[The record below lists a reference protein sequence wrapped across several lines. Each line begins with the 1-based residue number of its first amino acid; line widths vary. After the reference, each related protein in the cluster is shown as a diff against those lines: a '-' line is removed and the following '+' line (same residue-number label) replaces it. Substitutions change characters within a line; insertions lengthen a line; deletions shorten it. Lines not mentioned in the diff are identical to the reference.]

1 MTPAQIYAV
10 LDATWPAFASTRHGA
25 WLIREGRGGG
35 QRAIA
40 TTAIEAGGDI
50 AVAEAAMAALSQPFL
65 FMIRAGDDDL
75 DAGLAARGYVLHD
88 PVVICAAPVADLV
101 DPDLSPMAAFA
112 VWPPLSIAQQLW
124 LEAGLDQGRLDVMGR
139 AQGPQTSILGR
150 VQDRAAGVAFVA
162 CYGDTAML
170 HALEVMPAF
179 RRQGTAG
186 KIMRKAAAWAQ
197 DAGAQTLCLAVTTG
211 NVPAR
216 ALYASLGMRV
226 VGQYHYRK
234 QG

>member
-10 LDATWPAFASTRHGA
+10 LDATWPAFATTRHGA

-40 TTAIEAGGDI
+40 TTAMEPGGDI
-50 AVAEAAMAALSQPFL
+50 AQAEAAMAALGQTAL
-65 FMIRAGDDDL
+65 FMIREGDADL
-75 DAGLAARGYVLHD
+75 DAALAARGYVRHD
-88 PVVICAAPVADLV
+88 PVVIYAAPVADLAA
-101 DPDLSPMAAFA
+101 PAPPPMAAFA
-112 VWPPLSIAQQLW
+112 MWPPLSIAQQLW
-124 LEAGLDQGRLDVMGR
+124 VEAGMEQGRLDVMDR
-139 AQGPQTSILGR
+139 AKGPQTSILGR
-150 VQDRAAGVAFVA
+150 VQDRAAGVAYVA
-162 CYGDTAML
+162 CHGDTAMM

-197 DAGAQTLCLAVTTG
+197 DAGAQTLCLAVTEG

-216 ALYASLGMRV
+216 GLYASLGMRV
-226 VGQYHYRK
+226 VGRYHYRK